1 MTLRFVGTELQIG
14 FTKLQ
19 AFGQSIDLD
28 AGAAKELIRHTKS
41 SALLSEEAFVA
52 IGFTAEE
59 LRWANSDAFKAKRK
73 LAWTALEELRV
84 RLRAG
89 GDFEKPNASFK
100 AGPIQKETE

>member
-19 AFGQSIDLD
+19 TFGQPIELD
-28 AGAAKELIRHTKS
+28 ATTAKELIAHTKG
-41 SALLSEEAFVA
+41 SALLSEDAFAA

-59 LRWANSDAFKAKRK
+59 LRWANSDSFKAKRK
-73 LAWTALEELRV
+73 LAWAALEELRV

-89 GDFEKPNASFK
+89 GDFEKPKASVK
-100 AGPIQKETE
+100 AGAIQKETE